1 MQEKALGVEI
11 CFLKIFCL
19 KFTHCIRSII
29 FEPEMPLGV
38 KDKRYV
44 RPYNLM
50 MYSWSIPKKAPF

>member
-44 RPYNLM
+44 RP
-50 MYSWSIPKKAPF
+50 